1 MNAKHFDA
9 WTRHR
14 FGLAAGNSAALLGLR
29 HNQVWGEPA
38 RCEATHQRCHA
49 DALDYVA
56 GAHLI
61 PDMRP
66 SPCTPWKKPLMSH
79 RLVRVPALAL
89 LAVLLVAG
97 PAFSK
102 VLVGDDGP
110 NILIGTKRA
119 DQINGKGD
127 PDVLKGKAGNDTYIF
142 EDGWG
147 QDTALIEGRRGGKD
161 TLDFSAVT
169 TFVGVVILR
178 EFDQFDIFS
187 EHNDRIGLDADA
199 GIPYIETV
207 IGGKGEGDALVTG
220 GGPNTLNPGGGGTDI
235 LEDHGGWNEGP
246 GSDFMIPASNDTYVG
261 FNPSS
266 NSGTDTI
273 RDWGGTDVVD
283 LRPMSSSSVTMT
295 AIDADGSNG
304 TEESLEIAWNLDPN
318 IKVVIDGHF
327 EPYDP
332 FSSTSG
338 MNGHIEKLIF
348 ADVTY
353 TDKNPP
359 TVEGLVS
366 PESTRGKR
374 TEMPASEMLT
384 AEGNGDETVE
394 VEADFAPDTHQDRA
408 NKGKKSRKAMHAR
421 R

>member
-29 HNQVWGEPA
+29 HNQAWGEPVRTGA
-38 RCEATHQRCHA
+38 ALQRCRA
-49 DALDYVA
+49 DALDHVA

-66 SPCTPWKKPLMSH
+66 SPRTPWKKSLMSH
-79 RLVRVPALAL
+79 RVVRMPALAL

-97 PAFSK
+97 PAFWK

-161 TLDFSAVT
+161 TLDLSAVT
-169 TFVGVVILR
+169 TFVGVVIVR
-178 EFDQFDIFS
+178 ESDQFDIS
-187 EHNDRIGLDADA
+187 SGNNDRVGRDAEA

-235 LEDHGGWNEGP
+235 LEDHGGYDERP
-246 GSDFMIPASNDTYVG
+246 GSNFVIPVSNDTYLG
-261 FNPSS
+261 FSPNT
-266 NSGTDTI
+266 GTDTI

-283 LRPMSSSSVTMT
+283 MRPISSTAVVMT
-295 AIDADGSNG
+295 AIDNDGPNG
-304 TEESLEIAWNLDPN
+304 TIESLQIEMKDNANA
-318 IKVVIDGHF
+318 KVVINGHYGPY
-327 EPYDP
+327 EPL
-332 FSSTSG
+332 SSDSG
-338 MNGHIEKLIF
+338 MDGHIEKLIF

-359 TVEGLVS
+359 NAEGLVS

-374 TEMPASEMLT
+374 TEMPASQMLT
-384 AEGNGDETVE
+384 AEGNGDEA
-394 VEADFAPDTHQDRA
+394 VEAGADVAPDTHKDRA